1 LAKNSL
7 EKSGKKGSE
16 IMDNGFK
23 VYCPVCKKWF
33 YGWAKSK
40 ACPICRSQL
49 ISEED
54 IADQGRGI

>member
-1 LAKNSL
+1 
-7 EKSGKKGSE
+7 
-16 IMDNGFK
+16 MDNGFK

-40 ACPICRSQL
+40 VCPICRSQL

-54 IADQGRGI
+54 IADQERNKEGDQGKPSN